1 MLYTLNQY
9 NVTCQLYPSK
19 TRKKDLQLQK
29 LKKPMY
35 ICYLTS
41 LYLHTC
47 YLYFSFISN
56 SLFFFAILSSV
67 FSRAGSLLL
76 FLKITFTSEMI
87 FLENTSQCHLLLLS
101 QSSLLW
107 TKASLFWS
115 HVLKFTQPSEFFVVH
130 DYHLFLVNF
139 LLVSLFHLPFVSLVL
154 RLPLLLLKQ
163 SIYIGL
169 VLFIFYCTLL

>member
-1 MLYTLNQY
+1 MLPHIPLSPYLLPIFF
-9 NVTCQLYPSK
+9 VHFQLLVFFLQSYP
-19 TRKKDLQLQK
+19 
-29 LKKPMY
+29 
-35 ICYLTS
+35 
-41 LYLHTC
+41 LY
-47 YLYFSFISN
+47 S
-56 SLFFFAILSSV
+56 
-67 FSRAGSLLL
+67 AGLAPFLL
-76 FLKITFTSEMI
+76 FLKTTFTSEMV